1 MSDAQRLQ
9 EELDEARARVEACER
24 REYTAALTHQD
35 LEAARLAAE
44 LRAGEAEAEATRLA
58 AESDALAAELQSIR
72 ATTAAG
78 AAAVERFERELG
90 ELRGVIA
97 MREAELAQALAI
109 ADDLRAELQRAESGA
124 ARTGAGHRVR
134 RRRAGRRARAPP
146 RRLDERDF
154 DLTARERD
162 VAERERRLAR
172 LSLDVR
178 KRSLD
183 MTNKELVLE
192 ARVAENAALLT

>member
-1 MSDAQRLQ
+1 MRSRP
-9 EELDEARARVEACER
+9 
-24 REYTAALTHQD
+24 
-35 LEAARLAAE
+35 
-44 LRAGEAEAEATRLA
+44 
-58 AESDALAAELQSIR
+58 SSQSIR

-90 ELRGVIA
+90 ELRGGLA
-97 MREAELAQALAI
+97 RRDAELAQALAI
-109 ADDLRAELQRAESGA
+109 ADDLRAELERAQSGVA
-124 ARTGAGHRVR
+124 APAPVTVADAGELAVELER
-134 RRRAGRRARAPP
+134 RLAA
-146 RRLDERDF
+146 LDERDF

-162 VAERERRLAR
+162 LAERERRLAR